1 MDFKE
6 YINYEEFETK
16 KIEFKEIVSHKNYEK
31 WLKEIAAFANTDGGK
46 VFFGVDDDENPIGL
60 TREQVKNEILYINDM
75 CDKKLHPHV
84 RFDYN
89 KIKIEEE
96 LYILEVI
103 VFRND
108 NTPVWMTRSDEQDVI
123 YIRREG
129 QSVIAHGEQVEEL
142 VLSSKRKP
150 FDTQFTN
157 RNYFEFSFDG
167 LQELYQER
175 HNNQLFITL
184 KQLESIDAID
194 SNQNVSN
201 GLMLFADNCDY
212 ENCNI
217 ACRVW
222 PGLNKGSSTMLDKKE
237 YKGSI
242 PQILDYAKK
251 YIKLYTKTGL
261 VKQDAGGNKPL
272 LAYPERAI
280 EEALI
285 NAVAHRDYN
294 IDGTQI
300 DIDIFI
306 DRIRIASPGSFL
318 LPGRAQDYS
327 MEEIP
332 SKRRNTIICEILKL
346 CNMME
351 SSGSGFEKIISDYK
365 MYPKEYQP
373 KIYSDPAQFVI
384 TLCDLTYD
392 KKESSVLIQK
402 EIKNDFTFSSPRG
415 GNREYDR
422 KILEFCMNEPKSR
435 QEIQNHIDLS
445 NRSHFVE
452 SILNPLLNS
461 ELLLTTKDSP
471 NAPNQKYYT
480 NKEKIKYN

>member
-16 KIEFKEIVSHKNYEK
+16 KIEFKEIVSHKNYER

-46 VFFGVDDDENPIGL
+46 VFFGVDDDENTVGL
-60 TREQVKNEILYINDM
+60 TKEQVKNETLYINDM

-84 RFDYN
+84 KIDYN
-89 KIKIEEE
+89 KIKIKED
-96 LYILEVI
+96 LYVLEVM
-103 VFRND
+103 VLKND

-129 QSVIAHGEQVEEL
+129 QSVIAHGEQIEEL

-150 FDTQFTN
+150 FDAQFTN
-157 RNYFEFSFDG
+157 KKYSEFKYDF
-167 LQELYQER
+167 LQELYQEK
-175 HNNQLFITL
+175 HNTEKTITL
-184 KQLESIDAID
+184 KQLKSIDAID

-201 GLMLFADNCDY
+201 ALMLFADNCDY
-212 ENCNI
+212 KNCNI

-222 PGLNKGSSTMLDKKE
+222 PGIDKGSSTMLDKKE
-237 YKGSI
+237 YKGGI
-242 PQILDYAKK
+242 PQLLTYAKK

-261 VKQDAGGNKPL
+261 VKQDSGGNKPL
-272 LAYPERAI
+272 LAYPDRAI

-300 DIDIFI
+300 DIDIFV
-306 DRIRIASPGSFL
+306 DRIRIASPGSFI
-318 LPGRAQDYS
+318 LPGRAQDYL

-332 SKRRNTIICEILKL
+332 SRRRNTLICNIFKL

-351 SSGSGFEKIISDYK
+351 SSGTGFEKIVADYK
-365 MYPKEYQP
+365 PYPKEYQP
-373 KIYSDPAQFVI
+373 KIYSDPAQFII
-384 TLCDLTYD
+384 TLYDLTYD
-392 KKESSVLIQK
+392 KKENIENVQPKTKI
-402 EIKNDFTFSSPRG
+402 EITFVSPRG

-422 KILEFCMNEPKSR
+422 KILEFCMDEPKSR
-435 QEIQNHIDLS
+435 QEIQDYIDLS

-461 ELLLTTKDSP
+461 ELLLTTKESF

-480 NKEKIKYN
+480 NKDKVRYN

>member
-1 MDFKE
+1 MNFKE

-31 WLKEIAAFANTDGGK
+31 WLKEIAGFTNTDGGK
-46 VFFGVDDDENPIGL
+46 VFFGVDDDENPVGL
-60 TREQVKNEILYINDM
+60 TKEQVKSEILYINDI
-75 CDKKLHPHV
+75 CDKKLRPHV
-84 RFDYN
+84 RFEYN
-89 KIKIEEE
+89 KIKIQED
-96 LYILEVI
+96 LYVLEVR

-123 YIRREG
+123 YVRREG

-142 VLSSKRKP
+142 VLSSKRMP
-150 FDTQFTN
+150 FDIQFTN
-157 RNYFEFSFDG
+157 QNYFEFKFDF
-167 LQELYQER
+167 LQELYQEK
-175 HNNQLFITL
+175 NNTQMDITL
-184 KQLESIDAID
+184 KQLESINAID

-201 GLMLFADNCDY
+201 GLMLFADNCNY
-212 ENCNI
+212 KNCNI
-217 ACRVW
+217 TCRVW
-222 PGLNKGSSTMLDKKE
+222 PGIDKGSSTMLDKKE
-237 YKGSI
+237 YKGGI

-261 VKQDAGGNKPL
+261 VKQDTGGNKPL
-272 LAYPERAI
+272 LAYPNRAI

-294 IDGTQI
+294 IDGSQI
-300 DIDIFI
+300 DIDIFV

-318 LPGRAQDYS
+318 LPGKAQDYL

-332 SKRRNTIICEILKL
+332 SKRRNTLICDILKL

-351 SSGSGFEKIISDYK
+351 SSGSGFEKIIADYK
-365 MYPKEYQP
+365 FYPNEYQP
-373 KIYSDPAQFVI
+373 RIYSDPAQFVI
-384 TLCDLTYD
+384 TLYDLTFN
-392 KKESSVLIQK
+392 KKENDKSIQQI
-402 EIKNDFTFSSPRG
+402 IKNEFIFTSPRG
-415 GNREYDR
+415 GNREYDK
-422 KILEFCMNEPKSR
+422 KIIEFCMNEPKSR
-435 QEIQNHIDLS
+435 QEIQEYINLS

-461 ELLLTTKDSP
+461 ELLLTTKESP

-480 NKEKIKYN
+480 NKDKVKYN